1 MLRCF
6 PSMFYPQFIT
16 TGLNRGNTDR
26 QIFLGVVLVYYL
38 PTPLLFVPANWNRM
52 IRRKTFNL
60 HFWGSLS
67 AENKHRYPKNNKK
80 REYLTNFSRWLM
92 TRLHVTGTWSVLKT
106 TALMSATRDR
116 IVLIKEYVNSKL
128 FRESV

>member
-1 MLRCF
+1 MLK
-6 PSMFYPQFIT
+6 I
-16 TGLNRGNTDR
+16 NTDT
-26 QIFLGVVLVYYL
+26 Q
-38 PTPLLFVPANWNRM
+38 
-52 IRRKTFNL
+52 KC
-60 HFWGSLS
+60 
-67 AENKHRYPKNNKK
+67 NKK

-128 FRESV
+128 FLRFVWESV